1 MNLFLSKDVLAIG
14 VSERT
19 SAQAIEKLARRIFEN
34 PQATFKKVVA
44 IEIPTSRTFMHLD
57 TVFTMI
63 DYDKFTMHSA
73 ILKAEG
79 NINILLLNM
88 MT

>member
-1 MNLFLSKDVLAIG
+1 
-14 VSERT
+14 
-19 SAQAIEKLARRIFEN
+19 
-34 PQATFKKVVA
+34 
-44 IEIPTSRTFMHLD
+44 MHLD

-79 NINILLLNM
+79 NMNIFIIEYDDVNKDIAIKQSSHLKIL
-88 MT
+88 

>member
-1 MNLFLSKDVLAIG
+1 MAIG

-57 TVFTMI
+57 TVFTSSYSI
-63 DYDKFTMHSA
+63 
-73 ILKAEG
+73 
-79 NINILLLNM
+79 INIFILPSAFKMAECIVNLS
-88 MT
+88 